1 MMQELSKAKI
11 SLISSLS
18 VKKFRDE
25 HNLFVAEGHK
35 IVDEIFNSKLKIKYL
50 IYNSDKNTDIKLGNF
65 EVYFT
70 PEITFKKIS
79 SLKTAPSVL
88 AVVEIPEYKTQI
100 KDFSKKLTMAADAIQ
115 DPGNLGTLIRICDW
129 FGIENLV
136 CSHSSAD
143 LYNPKVIQATMGAF
157 LRVKVHYVNLSEFIQ
172 QYISET
178 KLPCYGTF
186 LEGENI
192 YKTELSSSG
201 LFVLGNE
208 GNGISAEVE
217 KLLSRRLFI
226 PPFSQRQQ
234 HAESLNIASAASV
247 ISSEFR
253 RRIEE

>member
-1 MMQELSKAKI
+1 MQELSRAKI

-18 VKKFRDE
+18 LKKFRDE
-25 HNLFVAEGHK
+25 HNLFIAEGHK
-35 IVDEIFNSKLKIKYL
+35 IVDEVLNSGLKIKYL
-50 IYNSDKNTDIKLGNF
+50 IYNSDKNTDIKLGDF

-70 PEITFKKIS
+70 PETTFKKIS

-88 AVVEIPEYKTQI
+88 AVVEIPECKFQI
-100 KDFSKKLTMAADAIQ
+100 KNFEGKLTMAADSIQ

-136 CSHSSAD
+136 CSHNSAD

-157 LRVKVHYVNLSEFIQ
+157 LRVKVHYVNLIEFVP
-172 QYISET
+172 QYILQT

-186 LEGENI
+186 LDGENI
-192 YKTELSSSG
+192 YKSELSSSG

-208 GNGISAEVE
+208 GKGISAEVE
-217 KLLSRRLFI
+217 SLLNRRLFI
-226 PPFSQRQQ
+226 PPFSQSQQ

-247 ISSEFR
+247 ICSEFR
-253 RRIEE
+253 RRLDE